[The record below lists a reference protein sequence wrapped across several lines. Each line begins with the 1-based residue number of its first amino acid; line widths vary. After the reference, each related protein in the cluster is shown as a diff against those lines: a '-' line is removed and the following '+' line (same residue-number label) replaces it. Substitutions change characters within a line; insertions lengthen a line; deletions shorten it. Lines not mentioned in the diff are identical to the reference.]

1 MGKTLS
7 ISNNKGG
14 VGKTHTVFH
23 LAGALAES
31 GRRVLAV
38 DLDPQGS
45 LSGLFLEQIS
55 GPTLYDVLSE
65 QLPLVRAIRK
75 TPFGPIDVVPAD
87 QRLESLGAALQNEPD
102 QQIRLDTAL
111 RERQAE
117 PAPYDVVLLDC
128 PPNIGVATRNALA
141 AADGVLVPLE
151 ADKFSVDGLQ
161 RLLELI
167 GKMQRVNARLVV
179 EGVLISL
186 YNGRRTIEQ
195 AYEEALRKYPGIHVL
210 DVKIR
215 DSAKY
220 REAITARQPITHY
233 KPVGEHAGAF
243 RELARI
249 LFPAAAALAAEPKAG
264 VHAYAKHD

>member
-23 LAGALAES
+23 LAGALAET
-31 GRRVLAV
+31 GRRVLAI

-45 LSGLFLEQIS
+45 LTGLFLDRVEK
-55 GPTLYDVLSE
+55 PTLYDLLFE
-65 QLPLVRAIRK
+65 QLPLAGAIR
-75 TPFGPIDVVPAD
+75 TTSFPQIDLVPAD
-87 QRLESLGAALQNEPD
+87 QRLENLGSALQNEPD

-111 RERQAE
+111 REHLARAT
-117 PAPYDVVLLDC
+117 YDVVLLDC
-128 PPNIGVATRNALA
+128 PPNIGITTRNALA

-167 GKMQRVNARLVV
+167 AKMQRLNSRLRV

-195 AYEEALRKYPGIHVL
+195 AYEEALRNYPGIHVL

-233 KPVGEHAGAF
+233 KPAGEHADAF
-243 RELARI
+243 RQLARI
-249 LFPAAAALAAEPKAG
+249 VFPTIDAAPVPQDVA
-264 VHAYAKHD
+264 HAYAKHD

>member
-1 MGKTLS
+1 MGKILS

-23 LAGALAES
+23 LSGALAES
-31 GRRVLAV
+31 GRRVLAI

-45 LSGLFLEQIS
+45 LTGLFLEKIEK
-55 GPTLYDVLSE
+55 PALYDVLFE
-65 QLPLVRAIRK
+65 QRPLADAIRS
-75 TPFGPIDVVPAD
+75 TAFPQIDIAPAD
-87 QRLESLGAALQNEPD
+87 QRLENLGAALQNEPD

-111 RERQAE
+111 RELLEQK
-117 PAPYDVVLLDC
+117 PYDAILLDC
-128 PPNIGVATRNALA
+128 PPNIGVNTRNALA

-167 GKMQRVNARLVV
+167 TKMQRINQRLRV

-195 AYEEALRKYPGIHVL
+195 AYEEALRKYPGINVL
-210 DVKIR
+210 DVKIQN
-215 DSAKY
+215 STKY

-233 KPVGEHAGAF
+233 KPVGEHAEAF
-243 RELARI
+243 RELARLVI
-249 LFPAAAALAAEPKAG
+249 PITESTSAPKDAT
-264 VHAYAKHD
+264 HAYAKHN

>member
-1 MGKTLS
+1 MGKILS

-23 LAGALAES
+23 LAGALAEA
-31 GRRVLAV
+31 GRRVLAL

-45 LSGLFLEQIS
+45 LTGLFLDEVER
-55 GPTLYDVLSE
+55 PTLYDVLVE
-65 QLPLVRAIRK
+65 QMPIAEAIRR
-75 TPFGPIDVVPAD
+75 TPYEQIDVVPSD
-87 QRLESLGAALQNEPD
+87 QRLEGLGAALQNEPD

-111 RERQAE
+111 RELLEQ
-117 PAPYDVVLLDC
+117 PSTYDVVLLDC
-128 PPNIGVATRNALA
+128 PPNIGLTTRNALA
-141 AADGVLVPLE
+141 SADGVLVPLE

-167 GKMQRVNARLVV
+167 SKMQRVNARLQL

-233 KPVGEHAGAF
+233 KPAGEYADAF
-243 RELARI
+243 RQLAGI
-249 LFPAAAALAAEPKAG
+249 VLPTPQAATLPQDA
-264 VHAYAKHD
+264 HAYAKHD

>member
-23 LAGALAES
+23 LAGALADA

-45 LSGLFLEQIS
+45 LSGLFLDQIS
-55 GPTLYDVLSE
+55 GPTLYDVLLE
-65 QLPLVRAIRK
+65 QRPLADAVRTTAF
-75 TPFGPIDVVPAD
+75 PNIDIVPAD

-102 QQIRLDTAL
+102 QQIRLDSAI
-111 RERQAE
+111 RERQTA

-128 PPNIGVATRNALA
+128 PPNIGVSTRNALA

-195 AYEEALRKYPGIHVL
+195 AYEEALRNYPGIHVM

-233 KPVGEHAGAF
+233 KPAGEHADAF

-249 LFPAAAALAAEPKAG
+249 VFPAGAAIAAEPNAG
-264 VHAYAKHD
+264 AHAYAKHN

>member
-1 MGKTLS
+1 MGKILS

-23 LAGALAES
+23 LAGALAEA

-45 LSGLFLEQIS
+45 LTGLFLDEVAR
-55 GPTLYDVLSE
+55 PTLYDVLFE
-65 QLPLVRAIRK
+65 QLPLSDAIRK
-75 TPFGPIDVVPAD
+75 TRFPQIHVVPAD
-87 QRLESLGAALQNEPD
+87 QRLETLGAALQNEPD

-111 RERQAE
+111 RERQAQ
-117 PAPYDVVLLDC
+117 PDPFDVVLLDC
-128 PPNIGVATRNALA
+128 PPNIGVSTRNALA

-161 RLLELI
+161 GLLAVI
-167 GKMQRVNARLVV
+167 AKMQRVNARLTV

-195 AYEEALRKYPGIHVL
+195 AYEEALRNAPGVHVL

-215 DSAKY
+215 NSAKY
-220 REAITARQPITHY
+220 REAITARLPITHY
-233 KPVGEHAGAF
+233 RPVGEYADAF
-243 RELARI
+243 RTLRNI
-249 LFPAAAALAAEPKAG
+249 LLPTPVAASVPPVDASP
-264 VHAYAKHD
+264 AYAKRD

>member
-1 MGKTLS
+1 MGRTLS

-31 GRRVLAV
+31 GHRVLVV

-45 LSGLFLEQIS
+45 LSGLFLDEIP
-55 GPTLYDVLSE
+55 GPTLYDALLE
-65 QLPLVRAIRK
+65 QLPLTQAIRK
-75 TPFGPIDVVPAD
+75 TSFPLIDIAPAD
-87 QRLESLGAALQNEPD
+87 QRLETLSAALQNEPD

-111 RERQAE
+111 RERQGE
-117 PAPYDVVLLDC
+117 PEPYDVVLLDC
-128 PPNIGVATRNALA
+128 PPNIGVNTRNALA

-179 EGVLISL
+179 AGILISL

-195 AYEEALRKYPGIHVL
+195 AYEEALRNYPGIHVL
-210 DVKIR
+210 DVKIS

-220 REAITARQPITHY
+220 REAITARRPITHY
-233 KPVGEHAGAF
+233 KPVGEHAEAF

-249 LFPAAAALAAEPKAG
+249 VFPPVAAPTAQPKVGA
-264 VHAYAKHD
+264 HAYAKHD

>member
-7 ISNNKGG
+7 ITNNKGG
-14 VGKTHTVFH
+14 VGKTHTTFH
-23 LAGALAES
+23 LAGALAE
-31 GRRVLAV
+31 GGQRVLCI

-45 LSGLFLEQIS
+45 LTGLFLDDIVA
-55 GPTLYDVLSE
+55 PTLYDVLFD
-65 QLPLVRAIRK
+65 QIPLTDAIRS
-75 TPFGPIDVVPAD
+75 TGFPQIDVVAAD

-111 RERQAE
+111 AERQGQAN
-117 PAPYDVVLLDC
+117 PYAAVLLDC
-128 PPNIGVATRNALA
+128 PPNIGVNTRNALA
-141 AADGVLVPLE
+141 ASHGVLVPVE

-167 GKMQRVNARLVV
+167 AKMQRVNNRLVL

-195 AYEEALRKYPGIHVL
+195 AYEEALRAYPGVHVL
-210 DVKIR
+210 DVMIR

-220 REAITARQPITHY
+220 REAITARRPITHY
-233 KPVGEHAGAF
+233 KPAGEHADAF

-249 LFPAAAALAAEPKAG
+249 VFASAETPVVLPKAE
-264 VHAYAKHD
+264 VHSYAKPS